1 MTERGKGNVRTP
13 EPLVGVMAEC
23 KGCKGCRYSVGGN
36 IFETPYDKAHCLK
49 FPDAKGR
56 MKPDSVLWGNKPCK
70 YFEPLKA

>member
-1 MTERGKGNVRTP
+1 MTERGKDNVSTP

-49 FPDAKGR
+49 FPDAKG
-56 MKPDSVLWGNKPCK
+56 
-70 YFEPLKA
+70 